1 MTELFNSK
9 KRRVVTCG
17 LFKAWL
23 WNLDTNKQIKE
34 DLINETLYDYICT
47 GEPGKQIKEWIKNN
61 CGVRDEDGSICGQFS
76 DMWLDC
82 YSYEKEKIVDPLSI
96 SFTFDNVNYIICWS
110 VNKAE
115 LLVS

>member
-1 MTELFNSK
+1 MRYFNMTELFSSK
-9 KRRVVTCG
+9 KRERGVTCG

-34 DLINETLYDYICT
+34 DSTNETLYDYIGT

-61 CGVRDEDGSICGQFS
+61 CGVREDGSICGQFS

-82 YSYEKEKIVDPLSI
+82 YSYEKEIVDPLSI
-96 SFTFDNVNYIICWS
+96 KFTFENVNYIIYWS
-110 VNKAE
+110 VNTAD
-115 LLVS
+115 